1 MQTIPFGG
9 LSINPG
15 AEPEG
20 YDEQK
25 DLIERGVRKIQ
36 SVCARD
42 GNGDINVIRAVL
54 TEEKGTLFTV
64 CINGDSMEFGLYSNG
79 TVTQDMVYGHPPI
92 RVQHMDRLCSRVEN
106 DLQGRLKWH
115 GRSVWTQNL
124 KRRLPRLAKT
134 PPCSFK
140 RRKSLWQDCLI

>member
-64 CINGDSMEFGLYSNG
+64 CINGDNMEFGLYSNG

-106 DLQGRLKWH
+106 DLQGRLKYQDDPAIEKAWQ
-115 GRSVWTQNL
+115 VCL
-124 KRRLPRLAKT
+124 DAK
-134 PPCSFK
+134 FEK
-140 RRKSLWQDCLI
+140 AVASLGEDTARQL